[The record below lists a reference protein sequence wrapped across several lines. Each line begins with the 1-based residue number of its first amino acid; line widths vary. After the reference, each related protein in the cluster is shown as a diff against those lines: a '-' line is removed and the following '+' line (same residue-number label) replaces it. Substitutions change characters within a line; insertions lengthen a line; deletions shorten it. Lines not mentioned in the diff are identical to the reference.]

1 MNHKAQKWEKKDTSM
16 SDDDKLD
23 DALEDTFPASDPPAQ
38 TEPTSKVG
46 SRRKAPHAAHHG

>member
-1 MNHKAQKWEKKDTSM
+1 MNRKAQKWEKKDTSR

-46 SRRKAPHAAHHG
+46 SRQKAQHAPNHS